1 MTQRAVKR
9 PTHISWYGEVPSHWK
24 QMRLKDAVD
33 GCVNG
38 FWGDEG
44 LGDGL
49 DTQVIR
55 VADFH
60 RNERRVAAGPTFRS
74 IKPEQRSGRA
84 LEPGDLLIEKSGGGE
99 LQPVGMVVQY
109 EGEAGAVCSNFV
121 ARMRPREGVVGRYLC
136 LLHAHLYERSV
147 TTLSIKQS
155 TGIQNLD
162 SAAYL
167 GETCFLPPPDEQV
180 AIASYLDV
188 ETARIDALIAEKQ
201 GLLSALEQLK
211 SARITQVLTGAERP
225 LIHTGNEWLPKIPQ
239 GWSLVRL
246 KFLGQVRSGIAK
258 GKRYE
263 GTPMVEV
270 PYLRVANVQ
279 DGYLDLSTVSLIE
292 VSGDEAERYAL
303 KPWDVLMNEGGDY
316 DKVGRGAM
324 WSGEVSPCIHQNHV
338 FAVRLDDVT
347 IAPWL
352 AAITRTAYAK
362 FYFMNNA
369 KQSTNLASISQG
381 NVKEFP
387 VVLPPQAERGP
398 LLQRLN
404 EELLRFSDLAEH
416 AREEMSLLAELRSTT
431 ITDAIL
437 GRIDVRPIVQNK
449 KELEA
454 A

>member
-1 MTQRAVKR
+1 MK
-9 PTHISWYGEVPSHWK
+9 PYGSYSDVDGGWIRCLPSHWQVK
-24 QMRLKDAVD
+24 ATKYVCSFNDEVISETTDPNEIIEYVEISDVDEIKGLKGSQTMPFKEAPSRARRRVQHGDIILSTVLRAVASIEMPPVNLVVSTGFAVLRPQEIDSRFARYAFIAD
-33 GCVNG
+33 GFIEN
-38 FWGDEG
+38 
-44 LGDGL
+44 
-49 DTQVIR
+49 VIAR
-55 VADFH
+55 STGVSYPAINATDLVRIKIPVPP
-60 RNERRVAAGPTFRS
+60 RNEQA
-74 IKPEQRSGRA
+74 
-84 LEPGDLLIEKSGGGE
+84 
-99 LQPVGMVVQY
+99 
-109 EGEAGAVCSNFV
+109 
-121 ARMRPREGVVGRYLC
+121 
-136 LLHAHLYERSV
+136 
-147 TTLSIKQS
+147 
-155 TGIQNLD
+155 
-162 SAAYL
+162 
-167 GETCFLPPPDEQV
+167 

-188 ETARIDALIAEKQ
+188 ETARIDALIAEKR

-211 SARITQVLTGAERP
+211 NTRITQILTGAERP
-225 LIHTGNEWLPKIPQ
+225 LIDTGNEWLPKIPQ

-258 GKRYE
+258 GKKYE

-303 KPWDVLMNEGGDY
+303 KPMDVLMNEGGDY

-338 FAVRLDDVT
+338 FAVRLDDLS

-352 AAITRTAYAK
+352 AAITRAAYAK
-362 FYFMNNA
+362 FYFMNNS

-381 NVKEFP
+381 NVREFP
-387 VVLPPQAERGP
+387 VVLPPEAERGP
-398 LLQRLN
+398 LLQTLN

-416 AREEMSLLAELRSTT
+416 AREEMNLLAELRSTT
-431 ITDAIL
+431 ITDAVL
-437 GRIDVRPIVQNK
+437 GRIDVRATVQSK